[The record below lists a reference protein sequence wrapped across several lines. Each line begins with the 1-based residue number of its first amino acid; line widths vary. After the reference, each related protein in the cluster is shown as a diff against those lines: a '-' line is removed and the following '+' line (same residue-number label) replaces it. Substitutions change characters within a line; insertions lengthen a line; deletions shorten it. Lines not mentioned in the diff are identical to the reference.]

1 MPQTNGVQ
9 LMPPKLPLRRVSPQ
23 RPTSRRRERA
33 PIPRRPQL
41 GPVMVA
47 LCLCLA
53 GMVVYMWPRV
63 HIVRQGYRIQT
74 LEQRAR
80 VLFQERE
87 QLRLE
92 IASLKDPQR
101 VYQVA
106 TERLGMMVP
115 SHEQI
120 FVLLHERK
128 GP

>member
-1 MPQTNGVQ
+1 MLQTNGVQ
-9 LMPPKLPLRRVSPQ
+9 LMPPQLPPRRVSPQ
-23 RPTSRRRERA
+23 GPPSRRWERA

-41 GPVMVA
+41 APVLVA
-47 LCLCLA
+47 LCFCLA

-80 VLFQERE
+80 DLFQERE

-106 TERLGMMVP
+106 TDRLGMMVP

-128 GP
+128 VR